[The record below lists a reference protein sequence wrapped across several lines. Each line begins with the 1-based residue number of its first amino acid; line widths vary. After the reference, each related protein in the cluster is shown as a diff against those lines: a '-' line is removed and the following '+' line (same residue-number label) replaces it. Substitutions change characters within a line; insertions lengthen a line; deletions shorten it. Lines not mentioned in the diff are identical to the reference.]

1 MGICRLIDRRRLVW
15 LMQWGISTDVIAV
28 CILGLVIMD
37 VALFVAVLLLM
48 CFDLRVVLSDL
59 V

>member
-1 MGICRLIDRRRLVW
+1 MILW
-15 LMQWGISTDVIAV
+15 LLQWGISMDVIAV

-37 VALFVAVLLLM
+37 AALFVVVLLLM